1 MQCML
6 ALSTK
11 HPATLHASHQR
22 KSCVSLH
29 TADRRHQ
36 HPSWSQTPRRSWC
49 QLLARRRHSDRG
61 QSCPQYRS
69 YTDEGWL
76 AFKPDHDNRGMEEAE
91 GGALVE
97 ARNAKR
103 ARSDDGDSHL
113 LNGAPQLAASLP
125 AGKAPAVHTKAL
137 RSVLKGTAHSLL
149 NLGMSFATQAYYCQL
164 DHGD

>member
-6 ALSTK
+6 ALSTT
-11 HPATLHASHQR
+11 HPTTLHASHQH

-29 TADRRHQ
+29 KADRRHQ
-36 HPSWSQTPRRSWC
+36 HPSWSQAPRRSWC
-49 QLLARRRHSDRG
+49 QLLARRSHSDRG

-91 GGALVE
+91 SGSLIE

-103 ARSDDGDSHL
+103 PRSDDGDSQL
-113 LNGAPQLAASLP
+113 LNGAPQLAAALP

-149 NLGMSFATQAYYCQL
+149 AVGTTLATQACYRQT
-164 DHGD
+164 GD